1 MIQIDF
7 HTHVGDQL
15 DYACRLARKV
25 YAAGQQLLVIAEP
38 ALLSTFDTRLWTF
51 AALEFIPHCMAD
63 GARCLATPIVLATE
77 VKPALYGR
85 LLLNLGTVVPPH
97 FAHFTRVLEV
107 VGSGANELAAA
118 RKRYRFYREHG
129 YQPNNY
135 KRGD

>member
-25 YAAGQQLLVIAEP
+25 YAAGQQLLVLAEP
-38 ALLSTFDTRLWTF
+38 ALLRTFDTRLWTF
-51 AALEFIPHCMAD
+51 AALEFIPHCMED
-63 GARCLATPIVLATE
+63 DARCLATPIVLASE

-85 LLLNLGTVVPPH
+85 LLLNLGTVVPPD

-118 RKRYRFYREHG
+118 RQRYRFYREQG